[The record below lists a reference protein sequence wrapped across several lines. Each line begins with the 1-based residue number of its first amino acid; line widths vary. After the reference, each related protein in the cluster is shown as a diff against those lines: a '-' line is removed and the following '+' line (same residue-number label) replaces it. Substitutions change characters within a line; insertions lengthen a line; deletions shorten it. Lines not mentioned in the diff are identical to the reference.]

1 MTQEEILNYLS
12 THKARFQKL
21 YYVNKIGIFGSYA
34 RNEATPI
41 SDIDIVV
48 DLKKSTMFGLVAIK
62 EEIEEYFQT
71 HVDIVQIRE
80 RMNGLLKERI
90 EKEAIYVWQRDST

>member
-1 MTQEEILNYLS
+1 MLTQKEILEYLK
-12 THKARFQKL
+12 TYKASKKEQYAIKRL
-21 YYVNKIGIFGSYA
+21 GIFGSYA
-34 RNEATPI
+34 RNEANVD

-48 DLKKSTMFGLVAIK
+48 DFEKSTMFGLVAIK
-62 EEIEEYFQT
+62 EDIEAYFNK

-90 EKEAIYVWQRDST
+90 QKDGIYV

>member
-1 MTQEEILNYLS
+1 MTQEQILNYLS
-12 THKARFQKL
+12 THKDRFQKL
-21 YYVNKIGIFGSYA
+21 YNVNKIGIFGSYA
-34 RNEATPI
+34 RNEATPD

-62 EEIEEYFQT
+62 EDIEEYFQT
-71 HVDIVQIRE
+71 HVDIVQIRD

-90 EKEAIYVWQRDST
+90 EKEAIYV

>member
-1 MTQEEILNYLS
+1 MMTQEQILNYLS
-12 THKARFQKL
+12 KHKARFQKL

-90 EKEAIYVWQRDST
+90 EKEAIYV

>member
-1 MTQEEILNYLS
+1 MTQEQILSYLS
-12 THKARFQKL
+12 IHKERFQKL
-21 YYVNKIGIFGSYA
+21 YNVNEIGLFGSYA
-34 RNEATPI
+34 RNEATPD

-62 EEIEEYFQT
+62 EDIEEYFKT
-71 HVDIVQIRE
+71 HVDIVQMRD

-90 EKEAIYVWQRDST
+90 EKEAIYV